1 MSSGKKNIPYLKS
14 RVLSLSR
21 SAIYTTLF
29 MLIVI
34 SWDILHGQAR
44 RSPFDVVGQVP
55 RPVPTPFV
63 GTCPPSVWRKSDSS
77 DIVGQTVPS
86 GVGEGGTVP
95 IRISPLLDVDNAQTL
110 NPILDSLDLRLLQI
124 EIAKAEARMTETG
137 FWPRIIPQVH
147 ISASFG
153 MHDIMFVDPATFTTY
168 ILPRDA
174 YRLTISLSLN
184 DVFSSSRHTQAVLE
198 LERLRTEESLLTM
211 KQLHSRKSLEHQLLA
226 LRDQAELL
234 QKEMSLIQ
242 QLLHFNELRFQQ
254 GKIEF
259 DALIRSKLEL
269 TSAMK
274 SIMHIHQQEALI
286 LLKLTSGD
294 PQ

>member
-1 MSSGKKNIPYLKS
+1 MSSGEKHIPNLKS
-14 RVLSLSR
+14 RMLSI
-21 SAIYTTLF
+21 SATCMSLF

-34 SWDILHGQAR
+34 SWDILHGQ
-44 RSPFDVVGQVP
+44 
-55 RPVPTPFV
+55 
-63 GTCPPSVWRKSDSS
+63 
-77 DIVGQTVPS
+77 TVPA

-95 IRISPLLDVDNAQTL
+95 IRISRLFDVDSAQAF
-110 NPILDSLDLRLLQI
+110 NPILDSLDIRLLQI
-124 EIAKAEARMTETG
+124 EIAKAEVRVTETS

-153 MHDIMFVDPATFTTY
+153 MHDIVFVEPTTFTTY

-198 LERLRTEESLLTM
+198 LEQLRTEESRLTT
-211 KQLHSRKSLEHQLLA
+211 KQLQSRKSLEQQLLA
-226 LRDQAELL
+226 LRDQADLLEKELSFIKELL
-234 QKEMSLIQ
+234 R
-242 QLLHFNELRFQQ
+242 FDELRFQQ

-269 TSAMK
+269 SAAIR
-274 SIMHIHQQEALI
+274 SLLQIRHDEALI
-286 LLKLTSGD
+286 KLKLSY
-294 PQ
+294 

>member
-1 MSSGKKNIPYLKS
+1 MSSGEKHIPNLKS
-14 RVLSLSR
+14 RMLSI
-21 SAIYTTLF
+21 SATCMSLF

-34 SWDILHGQAR
+34 SWDILHGQ
-44 RSPFDVVGQVP
+44 
-55 RPVPTPFV
+55 
-63 GTCPPSVWRKSDSS
+63 
-77 DIVGQTVPS
+77 TVPG

-95 IRISPLLDVDNAQTL
+95 IRISPLFDVDSAQAF
-110 NPILDSLDLRLLQI
+110 NPTLDSLDIRLLQI
-124 EIAKAEARMTETG
+124 EIAKAEVRVTETS

-153 MHDIMFVDPATFTTY
+153 MHDIVFVEPTTFTPY

-198 LERLRTEESLLTM
+198 LEQLRTEESRLTT
-211 KQLHSRKSLEHQLLA
+211 KQLQSRKSLEQQLLA
-226 LRDQAELL
+226 LRDQADLLEKELSFIKELL
-234 QKEMSLIQ
+234 R
-242 QLLHFNELRFQQ
+242 FDELRFQQ

-269 TSAMK
+269 SAAIR
-274 SIMHIHQQEALI
+274 SLLQIRHDEALI
-286 LLKLTSGD
+286 KLKLSY
-294 PQ
+294 

>member
-1 MSSGKKNIPYLKS
+1 MSSGEKHIPNLKS
-14 RVLSLSR
+14 RMLSI
-21 SAIYTTLF
+21 SATCMSLF

-34 SWDILHGQAR
+34 SSDILHGQ
-44 RSPFDVVGQVP
+44 
-55 RPVPTPFV
+55 
-63 GTCPPSVWRKSDSS
+63 
-77 DIVGQTVPS
+77 TVPA

-95 IRISPLLDVDNAQTL
+95 IRISRLFDVDSAQAF
-110 NPILDSLDLRLLQI
+110 NPILDSLDRRRLQI
-124 EIAKAEARMTETG
+124 EIAKAEVRVTETS

-153 MHDIMFVDPATFTTY
+153 MHDIMFVDPTTFTPY

-184 DVFSSSRHTQAVLE
+184 DLFSSPRHSQAVLE
-198 LERLRTEESLLTM
+198 LQRLRTEESRQII
-211 KQLHSRKSLEHQLLA
+211 KQRESRKSLEQQMLA
-226 LRDQAELL
+226 LQNQLELL

-269 TSAMK
+269 ISATK
-274 SIMHIHQQEALI
+274 SIMQLHQQEALI
-286 LLKLTSGD
+286 RQKLTSGD
-294 PQ
+294 SP